1 MRLAGVI
8 AAVVI
13 FGSCTGIRPNHPNN
27 PDEVWL
33 RSAFTEPRI
42 TGTNALRSGEYRKA
56 IHAFGAGATAAR
68 QANDNVS
75 IGRFLANQGS
85 AHMMLGENREA
96 IHCLVTARDAAGKAN
111 DLLTLQAIEASLA
124 NVYVLTGDW
133 EAAGAAA
140 GRGAKIHPAAQ
151 NGERQVR
158 TLMSFGRA
166 MAKARGVEEAVPI
179 WTGALV
185 MAEATKSLSLEA
197 DVLELWGYELSEQDG
212 RRATEAEEILAR
224 AWYKRKLSK
233 DSRMPLTEGKLAR
246 HFRKYGKPHIARQWM
261 DRTLQALNTGRKIP
275 VPEWILRAEDAE
287 IAREEG
293 RLQASMD
300 GYRRAERLVE
310 AWRAKLPPME
320 RSRLGAERRMAQELF
335 EGYLQTAARL
345 YRQHP
350 EPALAAEMFHLIQTT
365 RAWSV
370 GASGVRIGDAAS
382 LYAEARRLEARSL
395 AGEESARTALRVL
408 RTSIMEREA
417 AANEAEHVPDTVRL
431 PAPADGEAVLT
442 YWLNP
447 EGSWLWVWTR
457 QGLAMTMLPPRETIL
472 TAVDEFR
479 GAIEKNAP
487 ARESGLR
494 LRKLL
499 LGAMENRCLQATRWD
514 IVADEG
520 LFQVPFGALPGK
532 NRTFLVEE
540 VELRLVPNALKYTT
554 NPPAGRKF
562 LAIADPIFNT
572 ADERRSAS
580 SIWQRVAHAGNGLP
594 RLPGTRR
601 EVGAAR
607 AVWAKA
613 GYDTAVH
620 TGAESAEEPVLA
632 RLTQWQPSIIHFA
645 THTLVADG
653 RPRLALTLRADGS
666 QGLLTA
672 EDIAALPV
680 RAELVVMSAC
690 HSSGT
695 ETAKGSGQLGLTRAW
710 LTGGARQVVSTL
722 WPVGDESTA
731 FFKVFYEELVRGRS
745 GELPAVAALR
755 QAQISCI
762 RGGGADAQ
770 PRNWAGHVLLARR

>member
-1 MRLAGVI
+1 MRLAGVV

-13 FGSCTGIRPNHPNN
+13 FGSGTGIRPNHPKN

-33 RSAFTEPRI
+33 HSAFAEPRI
-42 TGTNALRSGEYRKA
+42 TGTKALRSGEYRKA
-56 IHAFGAGATAAR
+56 IDSFRTGARAAQR
-68 QANDNVS
+68 AGDNVS

-85 AHMMLGENREA
+85 AHMMLGENRQA
-96 IHCLVTARDAAGKAN
+96 IHCLVIARDAAVKAK

-140 GRGAKIHPAAQ
+140 GRGATIYPASG
-151 NGERQVR
+151 NGERQAR

-166 MAKARGVEEAVPI
+166 MAKARGVDAAVPI
-179 WTGALV
+179 WGEALS

-197 DVLELWGYELSEQDG
+197 DVLELWGYELSEQDC
-212 RRATEAEEILAR
+212 RRAREAEEILAR
-224 AWYKRKLSK
+224 AWYKRKLAK
-233 DSRMPLTEGKLAR
+233 DGRLPLTEGKLAR
-246 HFRKYGKPHIARQWM
+246 HFRKYGEIHKARYWM
-261 DRTLQALNTGRKIP
+261 DRTRQALEAGQKIP

-293 RLQASMD
+293 RLQASLD
-300 GYRRAERLVE
+300 GYRRAQRLAE
-310 AWRAKLPPME
+310 TWRAKLPPME
-320 RSRLGAERRMAQELF
+320 RSRLGAERRMAQEF
-335 EGYLQTAARL
+335 SEGYLRTAARL
-345 YRQHP
+345 YRQRP

-370 GASGVRIGDAAS
+370 GASGVRTADPGS

-395 AGEESARTALRVL
+395 AGEESARTALQVL

-417 AANEAEHVPDTVRL
+417 AVNHADHATDNAKL
-431 PAPADGEAVLT
+431 PAPANGEAVLT
-442 YWLNP
+442 FWLNS

-457 QGLAMTMLPPRETIL
+457 QGLTLTALAPRETIL
-472 TAVDEFR
+472 AAVDEFR
-479 GAIEKNAP
+479 GAIGKNAP
-487 ARESGLR
+487 IRESGLR

-499 LGAMENRCLQATRWD
+499 LGELENRCLQATRWD

-520 LFQVPFGALPGK
+520 LFQVPFGALPGRT
-532 NRTFLVEE
+532 RTFLAED
-540 VELRLVPNALKYTT
+540 VELRLVPNALRHGTKSL
-554 NPPAGRKF
+554 AGRKF
-562 LAIADPIFNT
+562 LAVADPIFNT
-572 ADERRSAS
+572 ADERRSGS
-580 SIWQRVAHAGNGLP
+580 WFWQRVTHAGNGLP

-601 EVGAAR
+601 EAEAAR
-607 AVWAKA
+607 AVWTKA

-620 TGAESAEEPVLA
+620 TGTESAEEPVLA
-632 RLTQWQPSIIHFA
+632 RLTQWLPSVIHFA
-645 THTLVADG
+645 THTLEAGG

-666 QGLLTA
+666 QGLLMA

-695 ETAKGSGQLGLTRAW
+695 ETAKGSGILGLTRAW

-731 FFKVFYEELVRGRS
+731 FFKVFYEELARGKS
-745 GELPAVAALR
+745 GELAAMPALR
-755 QAQISCI
+755 QAQIACI
-762 RGGGADAQ
+762 RSGGTAAQ